1 MQYCSALCHA
11 SEFDPGPVEVRL
23 CINTGEHTSYKPL
36 NAAEVKE
43 KKKEGCVQN
52 PLIIRARVVQNI
64 QRFSWL
70 QTKQKD
76 LVYIIF
82 GRVAGV

>member
-1 MQYCSALCHA
+1 MRHT
-11 SEFDPGPVEVRL
+11 SESDPGPVKVRL
-23 CINTGEHTSYKPL
+23 CINTGEHTTYKPL
-36 NAAEVKE
+36 NTHTHTHKEIKGE
-43 KKKEGCVQN
+43 KKKYVQKTLN
-52 PLIIRARVVQNI
+52 IRARVVQNI

-82 GRVAGV
+82 GRVAGVW